1 MINIP
6 YQKSLPLFIS
16 MLLFMLSGCA
26 VNTGDDVAIISK
38 QLQSVT
44 AHSLSPPLTKAE
56 QETAAARVRELLQQ
70 PLTLPQAVEVAILN
84 NPDIQA
90 ELWSLG
96 IAQADLRQLS
106 TISNPG
112 VKITRETG
120 GDGSTELE
128 FGFNLL
134 ALLTLPT
141 VRDLALQDY
150 SMTRL
155 ATAQRIAQIIHNTK
169 LAYWHAVAAGEVLAF
184 VEKVQQSTE
193 ASAELA
199 RRMAATG
206 NFNKLQF
213 LREQSFLSDST
224 LNLVLARQ
232 ALYSSREK
240 LKRQLGLWQ
249 NDEMLKLP
257 ERLPEVP
264 AVKQPVAEIAQQT
277 QQSLDQRLDVQLA
290 KMQLARLADQA
301 GLTRATRL
309 VNVFSAEVAANLQHS
324 DERSYSLIFE
334 LPLFDAGQ
342 HRLNRVEAY
351 YQQAVAQATAIGIQ
365 ARSELRLSFYHY
377 QAQHDIALHYQQTVL
392 PLAKQI
398 AEENQLL
405 YNGMFISVFE
415 LLADARSQISAVT
428 GTINANRDFWVATAE
443 LEMAQIGTPGTNFP
457 APLLKQTEGNSGG
470 H

>member
-1 MINIP
+1 MNQPQYLSI
-6 YQKSLPLFIS
+6 
-16 MLLFMLSGCA
+16 LLSTVLLTLGGCA
-26 VNTGDDVAIISK
+26 VQSGDDIALISG
-38 QLQSVT
+38 QLKSVT
-44 AHSLSPPLTKAE
+44 TQQLYHPLNKAE
-56 QETAAARVRELLQQ
+56 QATAAARVRDLLQQ
-70 PLTLPQAVEVAILN
+70 PLTMQHAVEIAILN
-84 NPDIQA
+84 NPAIQA

-96 IAQADLRQLS
+96 IAQSDLRQLS
-106 TISNPG
+106 TMPNPG

-128 FGFNLL
+128 FGVNLL

-141 VRDLALQDY
+141 VRDLAMQDY

-155 ATAQRIAQIIHNTK
+155 ATAQRIAQIIHDTK
-169 LAYWHAVAAGEVLAF
+169 VAYWHAVAAAEVLTF

-199 RRMAATG
+199 KRMAATG

-232 ALYSSREK
+232 ALVSSREK

-249 NDEMLKLP
+249 QDEALKLP
-257 ERLPEVP
+257 PQLPPVP
-264 AVKQPVAEIAQQT
+264 QMEKNQVANTANAKVL

-290 KMQLARLADQA
+290 KMQLTRLADQA

-309 VNVFSAEVAANLQHS
+309 VNVFSGEVAGNLQHS

-342 HRLNRVEAY
+342 HRLKRVEAQ
-351 YQQAVAQATAIGIQ
+351 YQQAVAQATSIGIQ
-365 ARSELRLSFYHY
+365 ARSELQQSLYNY
-377 QAQHDIALHYQQTVL
+377 QTQHDIALHYQQTVL
-392 PLAKQI
+392 PLAQQI

-415 LLADARSQISAVT
+415 LLADARSQIGAVT
-428 GTINANRDFWVATAE
+428 GTINANRDFLIATAE
-443 LEMAQIGTPGTNFP
+443 LEMVQIGTPGTNFP
-457 APLLKQTEGNSGG
+457 APLLQPTKSSAGG